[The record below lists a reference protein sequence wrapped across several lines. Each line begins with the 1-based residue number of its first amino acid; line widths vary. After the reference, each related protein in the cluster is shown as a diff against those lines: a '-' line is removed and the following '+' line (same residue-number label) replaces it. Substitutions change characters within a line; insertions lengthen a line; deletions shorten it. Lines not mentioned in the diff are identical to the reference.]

1 MRADR
6 LVATLLFLQ
15 ARGRVTAGEVAEELE
30 VSIRT
35 ARRDLEALSIAG
47 IPVYSQA
54 GKGGGWSLVGGARTD
69 LSGLTAAEARTLFLV
84 AGPSSAVTPEAKAAL
99 RKLVQALPLTFRA
112 EAEKAA
118 AAVVLDPARWGDSA
132 PPPPPHLAAL
142 QEAVVKEVQVRL
154 GYTDRNRTV
163 TDRTVHPLGL
173 VAKGSVWYL
182 VADTDAGLRTFRLWR
197 IRSVEVTDT
206 PARRPDGFDLAQ
218 TWRQVVSD
226 MDAATGHG
234 PGPRRRR
241 AFDRR
246 RPARPF
252 RPAPDRCRGR
262 RRRPRRGRHRLRRD
276 PPRRHGAGRLQPRSR
291 GARSARGSPPV
302 GLHRGPFGRALR
314 CRNQVEHRYACPWLN
329 SSRPQRIARR
339 PGSCREGTA
348 IVPDTPIG
356 PSAGRFGPCSRLIDQ
371 PAGPRR
377 RP

>member
-84 AGPSSAVTPEAKAAL
+84 AGPSSSVTPEAKAAL

-154 GYTDRNRTV
+154 GYTDRNRAV

-182 VADTDAGLRTFRLWR
+182 VADTDAGMRTFRLWR

-226 MDAATGHG
+226 MDAQRATVRVRALADPSIVGPLRGH
-234 PGPRRRR
+234 
-241 AFDRR
+241 F
-246 RPARPF
+246 
-252 RPAPDRCRGR
+252 GR
-262 RRRPRRGRHRLRRD
+262 RLNVAEAGTDGRIAVD
-276 PPRRHGAGRLQPRSR
+276 IGFAAIQGAGMELAGYSHGLEVLEPHQVRGQLASI
-291 GARSARGSPPV
+291 GAR
-302 GLHRGPFGRALR
+302 L
-314 CRNQVEHRYACPWLN
+314 VERYGAATK
-329 SSRPQRIARR
+329 S
-339 PGSCREGTA
+339 GTA
-348 IVPDTPIG
+348 MLG
-356 PSAGRFGPCSRLIDQ
+356 SG
-371 PAGPRR
+371 
-377 RP
+377 